1 MGEGERGGE
10 NKGVGI
16 IWNVAYSAGWGGY
29 RATDLCSILQSSP
42 FTIFNL
48 GT

>member
-16 IWNVAYSAGWGGY
+16 IWNVAYSAGLGG
-29 RATDLCSILQSSP
+29 AIVLKTFAIL
-42 FTIFNL
+42 
-48 GT
+48 